1 MNVPNPENC
10 GGDEKKK
17 HLRFTTSQKSETH
30 NNQPNRQEGNLPRS
44 CFM

>member
-17 HLRFTTSQKSETH
+17 TPEIH
-30 NNQPNRQEGNLPRS
+30 NITKE
-44 CFM
+44 